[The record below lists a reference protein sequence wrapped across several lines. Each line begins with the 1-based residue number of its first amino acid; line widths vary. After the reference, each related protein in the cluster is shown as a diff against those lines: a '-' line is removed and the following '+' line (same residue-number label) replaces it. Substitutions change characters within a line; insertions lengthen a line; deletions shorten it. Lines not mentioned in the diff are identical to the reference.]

1 MVAEIFLFPD
11 LLELEMGESQMSS
24 LVLLGPLAPM
34 TPLGLTSRRSN
45 YAGTTPLPLCL
56 HAGRFDAVFL
66 TFDFSLKINR
76 TWA

>member
-45 YAGTTPLPLCL
+45 YAGTTRCL
-56 HAGRFDAVFL
+56 SVYMQEGLMLSSSHL
-66 TFDFSLKINR
+66 TFP
-76 TWA
+76 